1 MKAIEVTNIAKSFN
15 NIDYIIKKFSYSFTP
30 SFVYCL
36 TGNNGSGKSTLLK
49 MLALLSQPTSGSI
62 FYNNINS
69 TETGFVAPYMNLY
82 EDLTVLEMC
91 DFHNSVKSNIIITNE
106 LYEKFEIDTLKS
118 KTIQSLSSGQ
128 KQRVKL
134 FLAAYS
140 SPEILFF
147 DEPST
152 NLDNNGFKIIERIIE
167 DYKQS
172 DKILIIASNFS
183 NEIDL
188 SNVQIPIS

>member
-140 SPEILFF
+140 LPEILFF